1 MAKTKPFD
9 APSFAVQVPDE
20 WIDLSSYIIGGPVI
34 EGFRTSIVIARN
46 IFVKEPTLDAYVDRQ
61 IEDLQKLPEFVMTG
75 RRAAK
80 LGDLPA
86 IWLDYEWTQSK
97 DKQIHQRQCYLR
109 VRKQVYTLTTSAP
122 AGHFDR
128 VAGVYAEVVNT
139 FRPKLWDVV

>member
-1 MAKTKPFD
+1 MPKKKSFD

-34 EGFRTSIVIARN
+34 EGFRTSIVVARN
-46 IFVKEPTLDAYVDRQ
+46 IFVKEATFDAYVDRQ
-61 IEDLQKLPEFVMTG
+61 LEDLRKLPEFVMND

-86 IWLDYEWTQSK
+86 IWLNYEWAQSREK
-97 DKQIHQRQCYLR
+97 LIHQRQCYVR
-109 VRKQVYTLTTSAP
+109 VRKHVYTMTASAP
-122 AGHFDR
+122 AGHFEK
-128 VAGVYAEVVNT
+128 VAGVYAEVIGT